1 MTIPAT
7 APLDNPDVGGAVPED
22 DTVDVEVEEIVLC
35 PIPVVCIVDVIVLAD
50 VGNCMSG

>member
-7 APLDNPDVGGAVPED
+7 APDDNPEVDGAVPED
-22 DTVDVEVEEIVLC
+22 DTVDVEVEEMVLC
-35 PIPVVCIVDVIVLAD
+35 PIPVACIVDVTVLAD